1 MTLMRHQGNL
11 LAADVVALLSAVS
24 TMVKT
29 ITLPH
34 QRAKAS
40 STSFAPLIVPV
51 TCTQPPLLINT
62 GNTMALLRRKSSLP
76 ASSTSSETHMA
87 QDALNFHRNLMAITL
102 FSMVSSKGLSQ
113 AFTLS
118 RFMRKETFPM
128 AANQS
133 VMSTIH
139 SAHTVVTPTRISWS
153 AVSVTSNR
161 SKAASIQTLNI
172 RTEMPLF
179 NSAALSPLLDAL
191 LSSMKER
198 MTTMRPNTPREKLV
212 KAESA
217 QEKASASAAALLAS
231 QRARS
236 LRLSTEDRR

>member
-1 MTLMRHQGNL
+1 MVQ
-11 LAADVVALLSAVS
+11 AVW
-24 TMVKT
+24 
-29 ITLPH
+29 
-34 QRAKAS
+34 
-40 STSFAPLIVPV
+40 
-51 TCTQPPLLINT
+51 
-62 GNTMALLRRKSSLP
+62 
-76 ASSTSSETHMA
+76 
-87 QDALNFHRNLMAITL
+87 NFHRNLTVITL
-102 FSMVSSKGLSQ
+102 FSTVISKALSQ
-113 AFTLS
+113 AFMPS
-118 RFMRKETFPM
+118 RYMRKATFPM

-139 SAHTVVTPTRISWS
+139 SALTVVTPTRISWS

-161 SKAASIQTLNI
+161 SKAATIQTLNI

-198 MTTMRPNTPREKLV
+198 MTTTRPNTKRKKLK

-217 QEKASASAAALLAS
+217 QEKAPASAAASLAS